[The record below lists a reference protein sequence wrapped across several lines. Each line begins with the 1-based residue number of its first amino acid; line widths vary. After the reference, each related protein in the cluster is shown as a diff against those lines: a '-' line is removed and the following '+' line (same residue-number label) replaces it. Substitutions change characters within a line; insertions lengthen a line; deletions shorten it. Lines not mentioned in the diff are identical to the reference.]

1 MIGKLTNDIIH
12 IVLEECKKED
22 NKEQIKTYIIDPL
35 ICYILDRIYPY
46 IFITA
51 TIFILIL
58 LLVVATLFF
67 IIKKN

>member
-58 LLVVATLFF
+58 LLVVASLFF

>member
-1 MIGKLTNDIIH
+1 MIGKLTNDVIQ

-22 NKEQIKTYIIDPL
+22 NKQQIKTYIIDPL